1 MDTLLPFA
9 LLCLTSFFTLTN
21 PLSIMPIFLT
31 MTDGF
36 SDMERKAIVKRAT
49 IVSFITLVMF
59 AVSGQ
64 LLFKFFGISTN
75 GFRVVGGVI
84 FFAIGW
90 DMLQARI
97 TTVKLKEDEIKTYAK
112 DISITPLA
120 IPMICGPGS
129 ITNAIV
135 LMEEADTFW
144 MQVVLIASI
153 AIVYLLTFI
162 ILRAATRINKIIG
175 ETGNNVMMRLMGLI
189 LMVIAIEFF
198 VSGIKPILIDI
209 LRQAPIQ

>member
-64 LLFKFFGISTN
+64 LLFKFFGV
-75 GFRVVGGVI
+75 R
-84 FFAIGW
+84 
-90 DMLQARI
+90 
-97 TTVKLKEDEIKTYAK
+97 K
-112 DISITPLA
+112 
-120 IPMICGPGS
+120 
-129 ITNAIV
+129 
-135 LMEEADTFW
+135 
-144 MQVVLIASI
+144 
-153 AIVYLLTFI
+153 
-162 ILRAATRINKIIG
+162 
-175 ETGNNVMMRLMGLI
+175 
-189 LMVIAIEFF
+189 
-198 VSGIKPILIDI
+198 
-209 LRQAPIQ
+209 